1 MEIIE
6 EDRSHCAVNQCV
18 TISAGV
24 LHRRVTRKSKAIRVF
39 DGPTE
44 IFWLRIIL
52 KPTKIDVIE

>member
-24 LHRRVTRKSKAIRVF
+24 LHRRKARKSKAIRVF

-44 IFWLRIIL
+44 ILGLGIIL
-52 KPTKIDVIE
+52 KSTEFDVIE

>member
-24 LHRRVTRKSKAIRVF
+24 LHRRIARKSKAIRVF
-39 DGPTE
+39 DGSTE
-44 IFWLRIIL
+44 ILGLTIIL
-52 KPTKIDVIE
+52 KSTKIDVIE